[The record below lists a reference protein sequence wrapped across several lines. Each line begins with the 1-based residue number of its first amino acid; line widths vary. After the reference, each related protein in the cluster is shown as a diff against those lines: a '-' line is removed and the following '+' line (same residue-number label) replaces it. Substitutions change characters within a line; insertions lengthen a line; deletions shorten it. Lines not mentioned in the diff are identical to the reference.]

1 MGNDEGIEKLI
12 LFSKNFSFN
21 KKSKDL
27 VDCKQDI
34 LNLLSKYIVN
44 FDDLI
49 ETKFLTPADLKE
61 TFYFPKGNI
70 DHMTLSGNQNFDK
83 RTFSNQPKESFL
95 GILIMI
101 IFIIVEL
108 GHFLVE
114 VWQEHLD
121 ICVQNI

>member
-1 MGNDEGIEKLI
+1 M
-12 LFSKNFSFN
+12 
-21 KKSKDL
+21 
-27 VDCKQDI
+27 
-34 LNLLSKYIVN
+34 NLLSKYIVN

-70 DHMTLSGNQNFDK
+70 DHMTLSGNQTSIKEHFP
-83 RTFSNQPKESFL
+83 TNQKKVFL